1 MTRTSGRATAVGLA
15 LLLILGACSKDTKP
29 AAGRAPSDS
38 SSSSPDDKQ
47 IVPGKTKF
55 GPNDDDVIIRQAVDD
70 VQAFYEEEFPK
81 LYGTSFTPLSGG
93 VFPYGPD
100 DPPPNCGA
108 PGKSDYEQVA
118 ANAFY
123 CPESDFMAWD
133 TVNLTNDLLDNFGP
147 FTLAIVV
154 AHELGHAIQARHGIL
169 DGRFITFVTE
179 QQADCFAG
187 SYTQHVQAGGS
198 KTFKVTAA
206 DLDAALGGFLL
217 IRDPVGTDPVRD
229 ENAHGSAFQRINAFA
244 DGLKEG
250 AAKCKTYEDLSFN
263 FVPEVEQGDLAQG
276 QTGDLPFAEVEPL
289 VTANLEGFWPTA
301 FAVIARSGR
310 WTPAKTNPFDPAQG
324 VTCGS
329 KSFKGDDAIG
339 KYLYCPDD
347 DTISWDETNLMP
359 DVYSKIGDLGEAEI
373 IGKLY
378 SQRAQKLAGLP
389 TDTVAATLQADC
401 FTGVWVATTK
411 TDEVNNGLPDNA
423 IVRLS
428 PGDLDEAV
436 ATFLAFGAKA
446 AEVKAGTAERGTA
459 FERLDAFRSGFFEAF
474 NNGLASGMRTCTT

>member
-1 MTRTSGRATAVGLA
+1 MTRSSGRATAVGLA
-15 LLLILGACSKDTKP
+15 LLLVLGGCSDSAGP
-29 AAGRAPSDS
+29 AASRAG
-38 SSSSPDDKQ
+38 SSSPSSSDEKQ

-55 GPNDDDVIIRQAVDD
+55 GANDDDVIIRQAVDD
-70 VQAFYEEEFPK
+70 VQAFYAQEFPK
-81 LYGTSFTPLSGG
+81 LYGTPFEPLRGG

-100 DPPPNCGA
+100 DPPPNCGG
-108 PGKSDYEQVA
+108 PGKSDYRQVA
-118 ANAFY
+118 GNAFY
-123 CPESDFMAWD
+123 CPEDDFMAWD

-154 AHELGHAIQARHGIL
+154 AHELGHAIQGRHGIL

-187 SYTQHVQAGGS
+187 SYTQRVQQGGS
-198 KTFKVTAA
+198 KIFKVSSA

-250 AAKCKTYEDLSFN
+250 APKCKTYEDLAFN

-276 QTGDLPFAEVEPL
+276 QSGDLPFDEVEPL
-289 VTANLEGFWPTA
+289 VIANLEGFWPAA
-301 FAVIARSGR
+301 FTLIARSGR
-310 WTPAKTNPFDPAQG
+310 WTNAKTNPFDPAEG
-324 VTCGS
+324 VSCGS
-329 KSFKGDDAIG
+329 KSFKDDDAVG

-359 DVYSKIGDLGEAEI
+359 EVYSKIGDLGEAEI

-378 SQRAQKLAGLP
+378 SQRAQHLAGLP
-389 TDTVAATLQADC
+389 TDTIAATLQADC

-411 TDEVNNGLPDNA
+411 TDEVNETLPSSA
-423 IVRLS
+423 KIHLS

-446 AEVKAGTAERGTA
+446 AEVKSGTAERGTA
-459 FERLDAFRSGFFEAF
+459 FERLDAFRSGFFAAF
-474 NNGLASGMRTCTT
+474 NNDLASGMRACTT